1 MVNLDTLLSFSWV
14 ILVRARY
21 PSYPSQGYPSDANS
35 PHKETK
41 EVWTL
46 QPKPS
51 QASLS
56 SPGKVQQCSLIL
68 WLHNTTSC
76 TCAAEQRHRV
86 AAGSVQHAS
95 HASHAAGKLSSISL
109 ACRSH
114 NTTNKNFEFDICHLP
129 DHLLGHLPE
138 HLLNP
143 SRHPNQVTCQST
155 NLQPSI
161 AYESL
166 VLTEN
171 KLVEHSTI

>member
-1 MVNLDTLLSFSWV
+1 MS

-21 PSYPSQGYPSDANS
+21 PSYPSQGYHTQRDKGSLNS
-35 PHKETK
+35 ST
-41 EVWTL
+41 
-46 QPKPS
+46 QAKPS
-51 QASLS
+51 QLEAAQARCNSAALS
-56 SPGKVQQCSLIL
+56 CDYITP
-68 WLHNTTSC
+68 TSC

-86 AAGSVQHAS
+86 AAGSAQHTS

-109 ACRSH
+109 ACGSH

-143 SRHPNQVTCQST
+143 SQHPNQVTCQST